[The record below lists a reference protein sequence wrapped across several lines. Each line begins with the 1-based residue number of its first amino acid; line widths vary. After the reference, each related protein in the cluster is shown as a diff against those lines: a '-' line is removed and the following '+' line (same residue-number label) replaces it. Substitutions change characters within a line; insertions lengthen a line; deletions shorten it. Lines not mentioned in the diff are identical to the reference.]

1 MSFLDGVLKP
11 GQGAELA
18 VKRELELRR
27 SQWTQ
32 PGYFYRGVGDF
43 LLQHGRFWNG
53 NRLPEQYEQY
63 VGPMGNCYENALAA
77 AEADRSLRYVEG
89 VYAVV
94 GKDFHGHAWC
104 VNPDDRLVELTA
116 PTDPAVVATAA
127 SAEDGTP
134 WLLPDR
140 WGYFGAVLNT
150 DYVRAHRDAYADDNG
165 LAIFD
170 LRGVEEARQ
179 RELAM
184 RVYGVDPGPN
194 NTVPSHWPI
203 FKRPFDPNRST
214 L

>member
-18 VKRELELRR
+18 VIRELELRR
-27 SQWTQ
+27 KQWTE

-43 LLQHGRFWNG
+43 LLQHGRFWSG
-53 NRLPEQYEQY
+53 SLLPEQYEQY
-63 VGPMGNCYENALAA
+63 IGPSGNCYENALAA
-77 AEADRSLRYVEG
+77 AEADPSLRYVEG
-89 VYAVV
+89 VYAIV

-104 VNPDDRLVELTA
+104 IDPDDRLVELTV
-116 PTDPAVVATAA
+116 PTDPAVLATLTNR
-127 SAEDGTP
+127 ERIP
-134 WLLPDR
+134 WTLPER

-150 DYVRAHRDAYADDNG
+150 GYVRAHRDAYAEENG
-165 LAIFD
+165 LAMFD
-170 LRGVEEARQ
+170 LRQVEEARQ

-184 RVYGVDPGPN
+184 QVYGVDPGPDYAR
-194 NTVPSHWPI
+194 PSHWPI